1 MYSLGDL
8 YIQAEDDYISKPL
21 NDNNSTSFI
30 CYGFRIVKQND
41 SWDVKILN
49 ISNGGDFYSEVSYDE
64 YLTFKLLGWKKGI
77 YKLYMVNCKV
87 KLSKLEVRIQDS
99 IVNNESVK
107 YLRKLKASREQ
118 IIKNFN
124 KVKNK
129 LN

>member
-1 MYSLGDL
+1 M
-8 YIQAEDDYISKPL
+8 QAEEDYISKPL
-21 NDNNSTSFI
+21 NDKNSTSFI
-30 CYGFRIVKQND
+30 CYGFLIVKQND

-49 ISNGGDFYSEVSYDE
+49 ISNGGDFYNEVSYDE

-77 YKLYMVNCKV
+77 YKLYMLNCKV

-99 IVNNESVK
+99 MVNNESVK

>member
-1 MYSLGDL
+1 MHSLSEL

-21 NDNNSTSFI
+21 NDKNSTSFL
-30 CYGFRIVKQND
+30 CYGFRIVKQRD

-49 ISNGGDFYSEVSYDE
+49 ISMGGDFYSEVTYDQ
-64 YLTFKLLGWKKGI
+64 YMTFKYLGWKKGI
-77 YKLYMVNCKV
+77 YKLYLLNCRE
-87 KLSKLEVRIQDS
+87 KLSKLETRIQDS
-99 IVNNESVK
+99 MVNNESVK

-118 IIKNFN
+118 IIRNFN

>member
-1 MYSLGDL
+1 
-8 YIQAEDDYISKPL
+8 
-21 NDNNSTSFI
+21 
-30 CYGFRIVKQND
+30 
-41 SWDVKILN
+41 
-49 ISNGGDFYSEVSYDE
+49 
-64 YLTFKLLGWKKGI
+64 
-77 YKLYMVNCKV
+77 MVNCKV